1 MASDSL
7 RRVPQYPSFPYFISG
22 IGLGVHVVRV
32 SLAYLREG
40 SGNWAGPVP
49 LHVSSRGRWGIR
61 PFLRV

>member
-1 MASDSL
+1 MASDSMW
-7 RRVPQYPSFPYFISG
+7 RVAQYPSFPYFIPG

-32 SLAYLREG
+32 SLAYLREE

-49 LHVSSRGRWGIR
+49 MHVTSWGRWSIR